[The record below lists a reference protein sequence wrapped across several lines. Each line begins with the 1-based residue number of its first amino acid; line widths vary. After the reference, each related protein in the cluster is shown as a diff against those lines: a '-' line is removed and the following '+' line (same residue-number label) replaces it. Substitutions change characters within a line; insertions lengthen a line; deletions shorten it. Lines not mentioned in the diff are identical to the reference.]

1 MQENGHVNISQAH
14 RGFPWKHVIGLILSL
29 ALTMIALWVAVYM
42 TLPGLVTLTIIV
54 VLALLQ
60 ALIQLF
66 MFMHLS
72 EATAPWIQNVGI
84 IFGVFT
90 AFAVVAGSIWIMWF
104 TL

>member
-1 MQENGHVNISQAH
+1 MQENEQVNMNRTH

-29 ALTMIALWVAVYM
+29 ALTIIALWIAVYM
-42 TLPGLVTLTIIV
+42 TLPVYTTLTLIV
-54 VLALLQ
+54 ILAVMQ

-72 EATAPWIQNVGI
+72 EATKPWIQIVGM

-90 AFAVVAGSIWIMWF
+90 AFAVVAGSIWIMWY

>member
-1 MQENGHVNISQAH
+1 MAENEQVNISHAH

-29 ALTMIALWVAVYM
+29 ALTIIALWVAVYM
-42 TLPGLVTLTIIV
+42 TLPVAATLAIIV
-54 VLALLQ
+54 ILALMQ

-72 EATAPWIQNVGI
+72 EATAPWIQITGI